1 MQSIRERL
9 QNKYNLSMV
18 HKSVD
23 EIKSLKC
30 EARDPESA
38 GCFNPFVK
46 QKVYTSTP
54 RPIQKQYVAK
64 CTHCRCYCFE

>member
-30 EARDPESA
+30 EARDPESD
-38 GCFNPFVK
+38 VL
-46 QKVYTSTP
+46 
-54 RPIQKQYVAK
+54 I
-64 CTHCRCYCFE
+64 HL